1 MNKFKCMKVIIIL
14 LMVLGIAFSIL
25 NFFPRSLNAVLPGV
39 GEDRGVYVGPECEN
53 NGNLCDLWMEG
64 DD

>member
-1 MNKFKCMKVIIIL
+1 
-14 LMVLGIAFSIL
+14 MVLGIAFSIL